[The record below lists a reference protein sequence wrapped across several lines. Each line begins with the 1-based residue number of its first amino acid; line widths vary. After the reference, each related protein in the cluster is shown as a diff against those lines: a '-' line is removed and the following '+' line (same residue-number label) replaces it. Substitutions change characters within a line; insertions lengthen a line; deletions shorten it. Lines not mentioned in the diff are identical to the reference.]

1 MIDANDPAQVRA
13 CMTCRYRRMDE
24 SNVYCCYHPS
34 LVNHGYSVLSG
45 VWSEA
50 QTVSSARRNNCG
62 LAGRYWTPRR
72 SVWQRV
78 RAAINRMLKIIEK
91 EEGK

>member
-24 SNVYCCYHPS
+24 SVVYRCYHPS
-34 LVNHGYSVLSG
+34 LVDHGYSVLSG
-45 VWSEA
+45 VWSETPPA
-50 QTVSSARRNNCG
+50 ALARINDCG

-78 RAAINRMLKIIEK
+78 RAAINRMFEIIEK